1 VNKQVYL
8 FVVVLALVVLTAAAC
23 VPATAPAAPAAATSA
38 PAPAAAAPATKA
50 ATAAPAAA
58 APATKAAT
66 APGAA
71 AGPAVPVPPADGSRP
86 LAKVPTA
93 ERNGRF
99 GAAAPASIKPGATY
113 QATIVTDKGNIVA
126 ELYPDAPQGV
136 NNFVT
141 LAQNGFYDGLTF
153 HRVEPGF
160 VIQGGDPK
168 GDGTG
173 GPGYTIPAEI
183 NHKHGRGALAW
194 ARTGDQVNPTKASS
208 GSQFYITQQDTPF
221 LDGQYSVFGQVISG
235 MEIADKIAVGDKIQ
249 RIDIKEAAAS
259 QLPTPL
265 PAAPTPLPKAPKT
278 EQGRPLAKVPAAQRE
293 GLYNVPPAMTINPA
307 GAYTATIKTSK
318 GDVVVALDPKAAP
331 KAVNNFV
338 TLAEL
343 GFYDGLPVAFT
354 DPALYVVSGSPAM
367 RPDSDVGYALEPE
380 FGADGPKVI
389 TGTVAMYP
397 SFDQTTGDVLASGSQ
412 FFISFAEVQENETP
426 LSLLG
431 KVISGLDI
439 ASKLTVSDTLTSV
452 TVVGK

>member
-1 VNKQVYL
+1 MNRQAYL
-8 FVVVLALVVLTAAAC
+8 VLVVTMFAILVAAAC
-23 VPATAPAAPAAATSA
+23 VPATPPVAPIS
-38 PAPAAAAPATKA
+38 APAAAAPSAT
-50 ATAAPAAA
+50 
-58 APATKAAT
+58 PATKAA
-66 APGAA
+66 APAA
-71 AGPAVPVPPADGSRP
+71 PAVAAVPVPPADNSRP
-86 LAKVPTA
+86 LAKLSPA
-93 ERNGRF
+93 ERNARF
-99 GAAAPASIKPGATY
+99 SAAAPASIKPNAIY

-141 LAQNGFYDGLTF
+141 LAQNGYYDGLTF

-183 NHKHGRGALAW
+183 KHTHARGALAW
-194 ARTGDQVNPTKASS
+194 ARTGDQVNPTRASS
-208 GSQFYITQQDTPF
+208 GSQFYVTLQETPF

-235 MEIADKIAVGDKIQ
+235 LEVVDKIAMGDKIQ

-259 QLPTPL
+259 QLPTPM
-265 PAAPTPLPKAPKT
+265 PPTPTPLPKAPKS
-278 EQGRPLAKVPAAQRE
+278 QDGRPLAAVPVAERE
-293 GLYNVPPAMTINPA
+293 GYFNTAPEVTINA
-307 GAYTATIKTSK
+307 SASYTATIKTPQ
-318 GDVVVALDPKAAP
+318 GDVVVALDANTAP
-331 KAVNNFV
+331 NAVNNFI
-338 TLAEL
+338 TLANL
-343 GFYDGLPVAFT
+343 GFYDGMPIAFT
-354 DPALYVVSGSPAM
+354 DPTLYVVSGSPAS

-380 FGADGPKVI
+380 FGRQSAAGVSGSQVVTETVAPKVI

-397 SFDQTTGDVLASGSQ
+397 SFDQLTGDIMASGSQ
-412 FFISFAEVQENETP
+412 FFISFTEVEDNQTP

-439 ASKLTVSDTLTSV
+439 ASKLTVSDTLTSI

>member
-1 VNKQVYL
+1 MNKQLYL
-8 FVVVLALVVLTAAAC
+8 LVVVLALVVLTAAAC
-23 VPATAPAAPAAATSA
+23 VPATAPVAPAAATSA
-38 PAPAAAAPATKA
+38 PATA

-58 APATKAAT
+58 APTTKAAT
-66 APGAA
+66 TAGAA
-71 AGPAVPVPPADGSRP
+71 ARPAVPAPPTDGSRP

-93 ERNGRF
+93 ERNERF
-99 GAAAPASIKPGATY
+99 GAAAPASIKPNTIY

-141 LAQNGFYDGLTF
+141 LANNGFYDGLTF

-208 GSQFYITQQDTPF
+208 GSQFYITQQETPF
-221 LDGQYSVFGQVISG
+221 LDGQYSVFGQVITG
-235 MEIADKIAVGDKIQ
+235 MEIVDKIAVGDKIQ

-265 PAAPTPLPKAPKT
+265 PPTPTPQPKAPKS
-278 EQGRPLAKVPAAQRE
+278 EEGRPLAKVPAAQRE
-293 GLYNVPPAMTINPA
+293 ALFNTPPTMTINPA

-318 GDVVVALDPKAAP
+318 GDVVIALDSKTAP
-331 KAVNNFV
+331 KTVNNFV

-343 GFYDGLPVAFT
+343 GFYDNMPVAFT

-367 RPDSDVGYALEPE
+367 RPDSDAGYALEPE

-397 SFDQTTGDVLASGSQ
+397 SFDPMTGDVMASGSQ
-412 FFISFAEVQENETP
+412 FFISFTEVQENETP

-439 ASKLTVSDTLTSV
+439 AAKLTVSDTLTSV
-452 TVVGK
+452 TVAGK

>member
-1 VNKQVYL
+1 MEYPVNKQIYL
-8 FVVVLALVVLTAAAC
+8 LVVVLALVVLSAAAC
-23 VPATAPAAPAAATSA
+23 VPATAPAAPTSA
-38 PAPAAAAPATKA
+38 PAPAAATVAPTPATKA
-50 ATAAPAAA
+50 ATTPGAPADR
-58 APATKAAT
+58 
-66 APGAA
+66 
-71 AGPAVPVPPADGSRP
+71 PAVPVPPADDSRP
-86 LAKVPTA
+86 LAKVAAA
-93 ERNGRF
+93 ERNDRF
-99 GAAAPASIKPGATY
+99 GAAAPASIKPNTIY
-113 QATIVTDKGNIVA
+113 QATIVTDKGNVVA

-194 ARTGDQVNPTKASS
+194 ARTGDQVNPERESS
-208 GSQFYITQQDTPF
+208 GSQFYITLQETPF
-221 LDGQYSVFGQVISG
+221 LDGQYSVFGQVLSG
-235 MEIADKIAVGDKIQ
+235 MEIVDKIAVGDKIQ
-249 RIDIKEAAAS
+249 RIDIKEVQAS
-259 QLPTPL
+259 QLPTPM
-265 PAAPTPLPKAPKT
+265 PATPTPLPKAPKS
-278 EQGRPLAKVPAAQRE
+278 EDGRPLAKVPAAERE
-293 GLYNVPPAMTINPA
+293 GLYNTPPEMTINPSA
-307 GAYTATIKTSK
+307 AYTATIKTPK

-338 TLAEL
+338 TLANL
-343 GFYDGLPVAFT
+343 GFYDGIPVAFT
-354 DPALYVVSGSPAM
+354 DPALYVVSGSPAS
-367 RPDSDVGYALEPE
+367 RPDSDVGYALQPE
-380 FGADGPKVI
+380 IGADGPKVI

-397 SFDQTTGDVLASGSQ
+397 SFNQATGDVMASGSQ
-412 FFISFAEVQENETP
+412 FFISFTEVPDNQTP

-452 TVVGK
+452 TVAGK

>member
-1 VNKQVYL
+1 MAN
-8 FVVVLALVVLTAAAC
+8 
-23 VPATAPAAPAAATSA
+23 
-38 PAPAAAAPATKA
+38 
-50 ATAAPAAA
+50 
-58 APATKAAT
+58 
-66 APGAA
+66 
-71 AGPAVPVPPADGSRP
+71 
-86 LAKVPTA
+86 
-93 ERNGRF
+93 NG
-99 GAAAPASIKPGATY
+99 Y
-113 QATIVTDKGNIVA
+113 
-126 ELYPDAPQGV
+126 
-136 NNFVT
+136 
-141 LAQNGFYDGLTF
+141 YDGLTF

-194 ARTGDQVNPTKASS
+194 ARTGDQVNPTRASS
-208 GSQFYITQQDTPF
+208 GSQFYITQQETPF

-235 MEIADKIAVGDKIQ
+235 MEIVDKIAVGDKIQ

-265 PAAPTPLPKAPKT
+265 PPTPTPQPKAPKS
-278 EQGRPLAKVPAAQRE
+278 EQGRPLAKVPVAQRE
-293 GLYNVPPAMTINPA
+293 ALYNTPPALTINPA

-318 GDVVVALDPKAAP
+318 GDVVVALDPKTAP

-343 GFYDGLPVAFT
+343 GFYDDMPVAFT
-354 DPALYVVSGSPAM
+354 DPTLYVVSGSPAS

-380 FGADGPKVI
+380 FGLSSSKAITGSQAVTATVGAQVI

-397 SFDQTTGDVLASGSQ
+397 SFDQMTGDIMASGSQ
-412 FFISFAEVQENETP
+412 FFISFTEVQENETP

-452 TVVGK
+452 TIAGK